1 MSIDS
6 RFTDAVY
13 VQDAT
18 EGWDGTKT
26 YSELEGH
33 NMGYARVLSQRERAS
48 VDKPA
53 LFSTHRIA
61 MTCDIIP
68 KYGDRLRIGTA
79 LYDVKGVDPHGLSGG
94 GFQTVD
100 CEVVT

>member
-1 MSIDS
+1 MSINSWFRDP
-6 RFTDAVY
+6 VY
-13 VQDAT
+13 VQDVA
-18 EGWDGTKT
+18 EAWDGAKT
-26 YSELEGH
+26 YTERAGN

-53 LFSTHRIA
+53 LFSTHRIV
-61 MTCDIIP
+61 MTCVLIP
-68 KYGDRLRIGTA
+68 EYGDRLRIGTA
-79 LYDVKGVDPHGLSGG
+79 HYDVKGVDPHGLSGG